1 MLIFYGQD
9 LLFFWYFYLSI
20 TNHMIVFTQI
30 KDQIIKK
37 KLSKNLK
44 FRIEDV
50 IALWNSYYI
59 Y

>member
-1 MLIFYGQD
+1 
-9 LLFFWYFYLSI
+9 
-20 TNHMIVFTQI
+20 MIVFTQI